1 MLKKILNNYRLV
13 LASNSPRRQQ
23 LLKGLDLE
31 FEVITFPDVDETF
44 PSHLKGSDIATYL
57 SQQKA
62 KAYSKLLDK
71 NTLVITADTIV
82 WLENNV
88 LNKPKDSAE
97 AIQMLKTLSGQMH
110 TVFTGVSITS
120 LDDQFTFFAETKVW
134 FRKLNDKDI
143 EYYVENYKPFD
154 KAGAYG
160 AQEWIG
166 YVAIEKIEGSYFN
179 VMGLPVQKL
188 YSELERFLLN

>member
-1 MLKKILNNYRLV
+1 MLKKILNNYRLI

-31 FEVITFPDVDETF
+31 FEVITFPDVDESF
-44 PSHLKGSDIATYL
+44 PEHLMGSEIATYL
-57 SQQKA
+57 SEQKA

-71 NTLVITADTIV
+71 NTIVITADTIV
-82 WLENNV
+82 WLDNKV
-88 LNKPKDSAE
+88 LNKPADKTQ

-120 LDDQFTFFAETKVW
+120 IDDQFTFFAETKVW
-134 FRKLNDKDI
+134 FRRLNDKDI